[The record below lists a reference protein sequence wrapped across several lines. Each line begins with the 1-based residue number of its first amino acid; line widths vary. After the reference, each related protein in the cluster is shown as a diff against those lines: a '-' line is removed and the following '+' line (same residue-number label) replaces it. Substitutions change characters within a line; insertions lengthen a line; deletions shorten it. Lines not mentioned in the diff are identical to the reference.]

1 MAVPKKRTS
10 VSRKGLRRAGQHHKL
25 YRKFPMV
32 CPNCKDHVLPLHACP
47 SCGTYKGKEVFEIKT
62 QEQQEETTEGES

>member
-25 YRKFPMV
+25 YRSFSIT
-32 CPNCKDHVLPLHACP
+32 CPNCKNPTLLHKVCP
-47 SCGTYKGKEVFEIKT
+47 HCGHYRGRQIYTIKEKPV
-62 QEQQEETTEGES
+62 EEENAS

>member
-25 YRKFPMV
+25 YRKFPQS
-32 CPNCKDHVLPLHACP
+32 CTNCNDFVLPHHVCP
-47 SCGTYKGKEVFEIKT
+47 SCGHYKGKQVLEVK
-62 QEQQEETTEGES
+62 QKADAEENVEA